1 MLKVCILALL
11 LALGACERH
20 PPPLNEPA
28 SNAPVWDLNVGRWEG
43 TNTLKE
49 LPTVGGRL

>member
-1 MLKVCILALL
+1 MIKAFTLALL

-28 SNAPVWDLNVGRWEG
+28 ANAPVWNLNVDQMQG
-43 TNTLKE
+43 TNDLRH
-49 LPTVGGRL
+49 LPTVGDR